1 MSTAVFRRESE
12 ETDRLLA
19 LTDGVI
25 AIVIT
30 LLVLDLT
37 VPTVPAGSSSAVL
50 LAAVAEQWQEFF
62 GFVLSFLVVGQYW
75 VLHRRIF
82 LHVERHPRGVVY
94 LDLLFLLLVAFVP
107 YATGVFAA
115 YPTSFGV
122 AFLSVALGATGLS
135 LALLWIYA
143 ARAEIV
149 EEGLTSRAVQIQ
161 ATRFLASPL
170 VFFAAVPL
178 AFLDPRFAFLAW
190 LTLVPINGAL
200 GSRLAEAL

>member
-1 MSTAVFRRESE
+1 MSATYWQEAGEN
-12 ETDRLLA
+12 DRLLA

-50 LAAVAEQWQEFF
+50 LAAVAAQWQEFF
-62 GFVLSFLVVGQYW
+62 GFVLSFAVVGQYW

-115 YPTSFGV
+115 YPAAFGI
-122 AFLSVALGATGLS
+122 AFLSAALGATGLS

-143 ARAEIV
+143 AKAEIV

-161 ATRFLASPL
+161 ATRFLVSSL
-170 VFFAAVPL
+170 VFF
-178 AFLDPRFAFLAW
+178 FRRFRSPSS
-190 LTLVPINGAL
+190 TR
-200 GSRLAEAL
+200 GSPSSRG